1 MGSHIACTKLC
12 RIPILLVRR
21 EGGGGVGHP
30 HGAGSQSP
38 PRVLVSATPTG
49 LGLSHPHGPGT

>member
-21 EGGGGVGHP
+21 EGGGGG
-30 HGAGSQSP
+30 
-38 PRVLVSATPTG
+38 
-49 LGLSHPHGPGT
+49 GLSEEKRCMHIIISILTKLTCEMHI

>member
-21 EGGGGVGHP
+21 EGGGGG
-30 HGAGSQSP
+30 GG
-38 PRVLVSATPTG
+38 G
-49 LGLSHPHGPGT
+49 GPGGGGGGGERVQDIGVYRQ

>member
-21 EGGGGVGHP
+21 EGGGGGT
-30 HGAGSQSP
+30 GGGGGGGGGGG
-38 PRVLVSATPTG
+38 RVQDIGVYRQ
-49 LGLSHPHGPGT
+49 

>member
-21 EGGGGVGHP
+21 EGGGGG
-30 HGAGSQSP
+30 GSGGGGGGK
-38 PRVLVSATPTG
+38 RVQDIGVYRQ
-49 LGLSHPHGPGT
+49 

>member
-21 EGGGGVGHP
+21 EGGGGRG
-30 HGAGSQSP
+30 GRY
-38 PRVLVSATPTG
+38 RVQDIGVYRQ
-49 LGLSHPHGPGT
+49 